1 MGVISRTA
9 LWTIVVVAICFVLA
23 WVIHQHRMQ
32 RNEPDSNSKQAG
44 GQTVAN
50 PGGDWPQFH
59 GDQAQSGSVSG
70 DLPEQLSLAWRFKA
84 GDEVKSS
91 PAIVD
96 GRVYIGSSDK
106 HVYALD
112 VKTGKH
118 VWSAILD
125 DMVEASPTLVDNVV
139 YIGTL
144 AGTLYALDAKS
155 GSTRWIFTTGYK
167 VVGGANWF
175 RDSGNRL
182 RILVGSYDAFLYCI
196 DAQTGKSV
204 WTYKTN
210 NYINGSPAVDGGYC
224 VFGGCDAVIHML
236 SIADGAKA
244 GEVNTGAYI
253 AGSAAIRGNNV
264 YVGNYNGELLKASL
278 PAGVVVWRYTIDG
291 GSLVSSPA
299 VTDEVVVIGG
309 GDMRIHCVDNLTGKA
324 RWTYTSLGAVDSSPV
339 ICGDKVLV
347 GSDDGRLYL
356 LRLADGKLIWSYEI
370 GRSITSSPAVAD
382 GMVVIG
388 CDDGMVYCFR

>member
-1 MGVISRTA
+1 
-9 LWTIVVVAICFVLA
+9 
-23 WVIHQHRMQ
+23 
-32 RNEPDSNSKQAG
+32 
-44 GQTVAN
+44 
-50 PGGDWPQFH
+50 
-59 GDQAQSGSVSG
+59 
-70 DLPEQLSLAWRFKA
+70 
-84 GDEVKSS
+84 
-91 PAIVD
+91 
-96 GRVYIGSSDK
+96 
-106 HVYALD
+106 
-112 VKTGKH
+112 
-118 VWSAILD
+118 
-125 DMVEASPTLVDNVV
+125 
-139 YIGTL
+139 
-144 AGTLYALDAKS
+144 
-155 GSTRWIFTTGYK
+155 
-167 VVGGANWF
+167 
-175 RDSGNRL
+175 
-182 RILVGSYDAFLYCI
+182 
-196 DAQTGKSV
+196 
-204 WTYKTN
+204 
-210 NYINGSPAVDGGYC
+210 
-224 VFGGCDAVIHML
+224 ML

-339 ICGDKVLV
+339 ICGGKVLV